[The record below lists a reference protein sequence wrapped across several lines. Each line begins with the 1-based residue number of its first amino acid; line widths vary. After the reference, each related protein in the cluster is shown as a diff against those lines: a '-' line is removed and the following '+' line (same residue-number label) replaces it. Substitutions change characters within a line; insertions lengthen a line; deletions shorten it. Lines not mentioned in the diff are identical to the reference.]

1 MTRMTKRIFVTL
13 CATSL
18 LASVGLTSCG
28 DSNSDN
34 SGSTSNSSTTSTT
47 TTDSESSE
55 SAEPTTIRIFNR
67 LNAEVSV
74 EDNPLLEEIEKRLN
88 LTIEYEAPPIN
99 NYNERLQITMASGD
113 LPDIIYNWG
122 GADSNY
128 EQWADDGLLAE
139 LDDLIPNYENIVSN
153 VTSEMMDAMRS
164 TNTGK
169 IHGIAKPNMVNYYG
183 MVINQQWLDN
193 LNLEVPTTLDE
204 FKEVMH
210 AFTYDDPDG
219 NGVDDTYGFSTAVTG
234 TAVEINYISSAFGLG
249 DIVDKDGEAH
259 TRYCRTEYIDY
270 LEFLRECYLDGSLDP
285 EYFTNAYMAD
295 AEKLRSQTVGVLNS
309 FQTGVHQQLAF
320 MDEETVLS
328 TFTYA
333 PPLKNIYTDTP
344 TCYSAPPIWGCW
356 MISADADVEKCLEL
370 IDWGN
375 SDEGFVLMNLGIE
388 GVDYDSYD
396 PENHSV
402 VRSTEQAETLK
413 TYSSSYFTFAFAK
426 DGFPAIYENVDNEAR
441 VEKFNKDFDSVLS
454 VVELVE
460 TPTIKSDLVNN
471 FDADNPDLITQ
482 RSEMETSFVVGEIDR
497 ATFEDF
503 MNNTYIPAAAEM
515 EAEYAAAVAALDE

>member
-1 MTRMTKRIFVTL
+1 MTKMTKRVFVTL
-13 CATSL
+13 CAASM
-18 LASVGLTSCG
+18 LASVGLSSCSG
-28 DSNSDN
+28 DS
-34 SGSTSNSSTTSTT
+34 GSSTASTGSDT
-47 TTDSESSE
+47 TASTGTSESSE
-55 SAEPTTIRIFNR
+55 SEEPTTIRIFNR
-67 LNAEVSV
+67 LNAEVAV
-74 EDNPLLEEIEKRLN
+74 EDNPLLAEIENRLN
-88 LTIEYEAPPIN
+88 LVIEYEAPPIN

-128 EQWADDGLLAE
+128 EQWAADGLLAE
-139 LDDLIPNYENIVSN
+139 LDDYIPNYENIVAN
-153 VTSEMMDAMRS
+153 VPESMMEAMRS

-169 IHGIAKPNMVNYYG
+169 IHAIAKPNMVNYWG

-193 LNLEVPTTLDE
+193 LDLEVPTTLDE

-234 TAVEINYISSAFGLG
+234 TAVDIPYISNAFGLG
-249 DIVDKDGEAH
+249 DVVDKDGNPS

-270 LEFLRECYLDGSLDP
+270 LEFLRECYLDGSFDP

-295 AEKLRSQTVGVLNS
+295 AEKLRAQTIGAYSS
-309 FQTGVHQQLAF
+309 FQTGVHQQLAY
-320 MDEETVLS
+320 MDEETCLS

-333 PPLKNIYTDTP
+333 APLENVYTGKP
-344 TCYSAPPIWGCW
+344 TVYSAPPIWGCW

-375 SDEGFVLMNLGIE
+375 GDEGFVLMNLGIE
-388 GVDYDSYD
+388 GVDYESYD
-396 PENHSV
+396 AEAHSV
-402 VRSTEQAETLK
+402 VRTTEQAETLK

-441 VEKFNKDFDSVLS
+441 VEKFNKDFDAVLA
-454 VVELVE
+454 VTELIE
-460 TPTIKSDLVNN
+460 TPTIKSNLVNN
-471 FDADNPDLITQ
+471 FDADNPDLITE
-482 RSEMETSFVVGEIDR
+482 RSEMETAFVVGEIDR
-497 ATFEDF
+497 AAFEDF
-503 MNNTYIPAAAEM
+503 INNTYIPAAAAM
-515 EAEYAAAVAALDE
+515 EEEYAAAYEALGE